1 MQCVMT
7 HFSCVIFSRK
17 PVLLQ
22 SVAQAHVGFY
32 CSCSLFCDGCSATA
46 VLRQLSCDAATSAAA
61 AAMRR
66 QSQRLRQRRPGGA
79 VPRAVGVVALLG
91 EASLAQVRHEVH
103 VVARVRAA
111 HVAAPV
117 AARTCTK
124 RAAVPLLDLQQRKP
138 EETLA
143 HNDCL
148 KVRDCMHL
156 RYLQTQHAVGD
167 GAVGAAG

>member
-1 MQCVMT
+1 MK
-7 HFSCVIFSRK
+7 CVITPFSSVVFSRK
-17 PVLLQ
+17 SVVLQ

-32 CSCSLFCDGCSATA
+32 CSFSLFCDGCSATA
-46 VLRQLSCDAATSAAA
+46 VLRQLFCDAATSAAA

-91 EASLAQVRHEVH
+91 EASIAQLRHEVH

-117 AARTCTK
+117 AARACTK
-124 RAAVPLLDLQQRKP
+124 RVAVPLLDLQQRKL
-138 EETLA
+138 EGTLA
-143 HNDCL
+143 HNI
-148 KVRDCMHL
+148 VMF
-156 RYLQTQHAVGD
+156 YSM
-167 GAVGAAG
+167 